1 MRVGIRQQ
9 QAKGVKMVDQTLPEI
24 NAVHEKNKARRYY
37 YRLEQDF
44 KKWLKQCPVK
54 YEKAIALG
62 HPKTLAYQFNLKEKG
77 NPDE

>member
-1 MRVGIRQQ
+1 
-9 QAKGVKMVDQTLPEI
+9 MVDQTLPEI

-54 YEKAIALG
+54 ITGRSDVIHGKNSESGLVTIEFYK
-62 HPKTLAYQFNLKEKG
+62 KVRRK
-77 NPDE
+77 